1 MVVVVVVVWTQWR
14 AYLPPT
20 YLFTFLGR
28 LTVGRVRS
36 RRLQPL
42 SDRPPPFWLTC
53 QFLAL
58 QWLVLVSVCSVVL
71 FGSWPVGVSVL
82 VLAGWVVRFGL
93 GLVGCPFWSWPVR
106 FGLGLFGFLAYY
118 HLLSFLLTP
127 QSKGC
132 LAVDSASGPP
142 SMSASTCRTSV
153 RLLPVVAV
161 PTAPCRS
168 SWRLSIGVC
177 LYVCG
182 SPTASVGPGAPLQR
196 RMLGYW
202 RR

>member
-42 SDRPPPFWLTC
+42 SDSPPPFWLTC

-142 SMSASTCRTSV
+142 SMSASTCKTSV

-161 PTAPCRS
+161 PMAPCRS
-168 SWRLSIGVC
+168 SWRLSIGVR

-182 SPTASVGPGAPLQR
+182 SPTASVGPGVPLQR
-196 RMLGYW
+196 RTLGYW